1 MRNEF
6 QSTSK
11 RATRF
16 GRYCG
21 INRDAVLSK
30 ESSGKIEG
38 LADEDV
44 DAFLV
49 ITGLVHLSHQPARF
63 SEVNGSPV

>member
-21 INRDAVLSK
+21 INTDSVFSND
-30 ESSGKIEG
+30 SSVKIEG

-44 DAFLV
+44 EALLV
-49 ITGLVHLSHQPARF
+49 STGLVHLSHQPARF
-63 SEVNGSPV
+63 LEVNGSPV